1 MKIDNE
7 TQGQK
12 EPEGLLPL
20 ICLQCGGRA
29 GAGWSLGTQG
39 QIGDMGGLSGRDL
52 GLVCLRNTGMHKFIE
67 KASFNK

>member
-12 EPEGLLPL
+12 DPEGSLPL
-20 ICLQCGGRA
+20 ICLQHGGPE

-39 QIGDMGGLSGRDL
+39 QIGDTGGLVKERFRIGVL
-52 GLVCLRNTGMHKFIE
+52 G
-67 KASFNK
+67 